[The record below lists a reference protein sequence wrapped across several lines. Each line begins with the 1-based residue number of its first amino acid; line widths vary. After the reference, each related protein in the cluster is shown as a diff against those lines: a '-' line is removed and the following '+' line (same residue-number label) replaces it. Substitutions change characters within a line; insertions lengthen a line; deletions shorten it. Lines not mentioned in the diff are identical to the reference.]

1 MEGTSS
7 TQSTFIKGRNW
18 GDIDVGNN
26 KIIFTGEEKP
36 WFTIP
41 ITSISNVQQASNKKE
56 LALEFNIEDE
66 KDRDNFLLT
75 EIRFYIPDK
84 NVEKEVNSKEVD
96 SQEDEKETNV
106 KTRAELLKK
115 EISKQAN
122 IGTIGDSIA
131 HIPEIQMITP
141 RGKFDLYF
149 MKSVIKI
156 LGPTHNYK
164 IVHKNIS
171 KIFLLP
177 KTDGHNHFLI
187 VSLISPISQGNT
199 SYPFLIFQVKDGVES
214 SVNLNIPDNM
224 KLDLPN
230 PLTGNIMDNIAKL
243 FNTIVNIGI
252 IIPSKNFLFSK
263 GPFLKCS
270 YKANEG
276 VLYPLEKSL
285 LFVHKPIMCINHEDI
300 RQVDCARVHDTNLQQ
315 RTFDM
320 NIVTKKDEIQFVG
333 LEKAELEHILNYFSS
348 KKIKVNNID
357 EKNNIIDIAP
367 SVSNM
372 LSNIV

>member
-1 MEGTSS
+1 MEGNSTS
-7 TQSTFIKGRNW
+7 QSAFIKGRNW
-18 GDIDVGNN
+18 GDINVGNN
-26 KIIFTGEEKP
+26 KILFTGEEKP

-56 LALEFNIEDE
+56 LALEFNIEE
-66 KDRDNFLLT
+66 ENERDNFLLT
-75 EIRFYIPDK
+75 EMRFYILDK
-84 NVEKEVNSKEVD
+84 DVEKEENSKEDD
-96 SQEDEKETNV
+96 SQAEEKEADV
-106 KTRAELLKK
+106 KTRAELLKE

-122 IGTIGDSIA
+122 LGTIGDSIA

-164 IVHKNIS
+164 IVHKNIA
-171 KIFLLP
+171 KVFLLP
-177 KTDGHNHFLI
+177 KTDGHHHFLI

-214 SVNLNIPDNM
+214 TINLNIPDNL

-230 PLTGNIMDNIAKL
+230 PLTGNVMDNIAKL

-252 IIPSKNFLFSK
+252 IIPSKNYSFSK

-270 YKANEG
+270 FKANEG
-276 VLYPLEKSL
+276 VLYPLERSL
-285 LFVHKPIMCINHEDI
+285 LFVHKPVMCINHDEI

-320 NIVTKKDEIQFVG
+320 NIVTKKDEIHFVG
-333 LEKAELEHILNYFSS
+333 LEKAELEYILNYL
-348 KKIKVNNID
+348 KKKSIKVNNID
-357 EKNNIIDIAP
+357 EKNNIVDIAP
-367 SVSNM
+367 SVSII
-372 LSNIV
+372 S